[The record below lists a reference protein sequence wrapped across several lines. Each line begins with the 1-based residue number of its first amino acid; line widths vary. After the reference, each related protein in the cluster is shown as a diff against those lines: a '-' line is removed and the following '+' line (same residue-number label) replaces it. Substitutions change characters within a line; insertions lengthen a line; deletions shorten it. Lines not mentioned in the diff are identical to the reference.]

1 LPISLF
7 LGEKILTAN
16 TLIENEFVCL
26 ELTDEGIAHLQLAR
40 PDKLNSITEETVY
53 ALIEAGEAL
62 AELKQLRCV
71 IVSGQGRA
79 FCAGIDKSV
88 VSGKTKPKIGLLERT
103 HGDANPFQQVAMQF
117 RKLPV
122 PVITAIHG
130 VCFGAGLAIA
140 SGADIRVA
148 APDARLSVMEM
159 RWGLVPDMAMFV
171 LFKGIVRED
180 HLSLLTYT
188 AKEFTGNEAKA
199 LGIVTELSDD
209 PLAYAWSIA
218 RDVVIK
224 NPDATRACKRLMQVS
239 RVGTAKE
246 ILMAES
252 EEQFAIAGSRNQ
264 METAM
269 SQLEGRPPEYV

>member
-1 LPISLF
+1 M
-7 LGEKILTAN
+7 TAN
-16 TLIENEFVCL
+16 VLIENEFVCL
-26 ELTDEGIAHLQLAR
+26 DLSEEGVAHLQLAR
-40 PDKLNSITEETVY
+40 PDKLNSITEDTIY
-53 ALIEAGEAL
+53 ALIEAGDTL
-62 AELKQLRCV
+62 AELEPLRCV
-71 IVSGQGRA
+71 IVSGKGRA

-88 VSGKTKPKIGLLERT
+88 ISGKSKPKISLLERT
-103 HGDANPFQQVAMQF
+103 HGDANPFQQVGMQF
-117 RKLPV
+117 RELPV

-171 LFKGIVRED
+171 LLKGIVRED
-180 HLSLLTYT
+180 QLSLLTYT
-188 AKEFTGNEAKA
+188 AKEFNGNDAKA
-199 LGIVTELSDD
+199 LGFVTELSDD
-209 PLAYAWSIA
+209 PLAHAWSIA
-218 RDVVIK
+218 RDIAFK

-239 RVGTAKE
+239 RVGTTKE

-252 EEQFAIAGSRNQ
+252 EEQFSIAGSTNQ

-269 SQLEGRPPEYV
+269 SQLEGRPPKYV